1 MKRNALFLMVLVM
14 GLSLTACEKSPE
26 QKLVAQKNQER
37 LEAAAKEEPK
47 VGSTLKDVA
56 ATASATYE
64 YHYENEAGTVKIDA
78 NQAPVTIPLKDSIP
92 MYHVYCGEFSQEL
105 VDKVYDYFF
114 PDGEAYVTTGTD
126 FTKDDCE
133 KRILEF
139 KQTIANIR
147 DDEELTESEREEIIM
162 HYEEIIAN
170 WEETL
175 KTAPE
180 ESTIEFVKKDSTL
193 ENQQWEGVSG
203 PFITKEL
210 DVMSKDQKKWLMLI
224 SSDADSPV
232 ASNINYTRD
241 SEYSYSGESDV
252 PAAKCT
258 EAEKSQVGIKEEEAR
273 AIADDF
279 FQKIGVDMEVH
290 DTLLVKGYKEID
302 SEEPDGETVES
313 ESYTAYCFVYA
324 QCVDGI
330 EMAVTSSSY
339 LPENDDVYD
348 DPKANTYSSAGN
360 FAVTVIQP
368 LDVELTIPKIEKELV
383 AGDTIPLNFQVMN
396 LGRSQI
402 FNVRC
407 DVIGNGLTQTKTAFI
422 GNMESGTA
430 GEAAANI
437 FIDRLEGEDSY
448 GETTGTITLT
458 YEDSLGSEHS
468 QEYTFDTTIIK
479 PVTSESL
486 AQSEEETV
494 SQWWVSILI
503 VGGIGLLAAVGAG
516 AYLLGRKQR

>member
-1 MKRNALFLMVLVM
+1 MKRIYSMMLIVILCLGMMTPIHAEEDVTVQNDPGTSAEPLPDDEKEDVPETPVIEPLPDDEKEDISADQSTESLLHIDNQNIYEGMTTAYRNGYQPVCANGEVTIVLPLVCD
-14 GLSLTACEKSPE
+14 GNVKQDTLTASVDLGSTENSPFIYRNYEKNFELTNQPVNGTNETKEIFYITFTISLASNRVNGIYPIVILVTGKDAAGKEINQSFTNFVTITDGIDPNAPADSGGDPVPE
-26 QKLVAQKNQER
+26 PVETPTSAPIVLISNSKLKSNPIQAGKEFEAVITLKNT
-37 LEAAAKEEPK
+37 
-47 VGSTLKDVA
+47 STLKAVQNMVA
-56 ATASATYE
+56 TVTVPSSDFE
-64 YHYENEAGTVKIDA
+64 LLNESS
-78 NQAPVTIPLKDSIP
+78 TI
-92 MYHVYCGEFSQEL
+92 
-105 VDKVYDYFF
+105 
-114 PDGEAYVTTGTD
+114 YVGKLGKEKTT
-126 FTKDDCE
+126 
-133 KRILEF
+133 
-139 KQTIANIR
+139 
-147 DDEELTESEREEIIM
+147 ELTLRFRVSQG
-162 HYEEIIAN
+162 
-170 WEETL
+170 T
-175 KTAPE
+175 PE
-180 ESTIEFVKKDSTL
+180 GNYPVQI
-193 ENQQWEGVSG
+193 G
-203 PFITKEL
+203 
-210 DVMSKDQKKWLMLI
+210 MS
-224 SSDADSPV
+224 
-232 ASNINYTRD
+232 
-241 SEYSYSGESDV
+241 
-252 PAAKCT
+252 
-258 EAEKSQVGIKEEEAR
+258 
-273 AIADDF
+273 
-279 FQKIGVDMEVH
+279 
-290 DTLLVKGYKEID
+290 
-302 SEEPDGETVES
+302 
-313 ESYTAYCFVYA
+313 
-324 QCVDGI
+324 
-330 EMAVTSSSY
+330 
-339 LPENDDVYD
+339 YD

-360 FAVTVIQP
+360 FTVTVIQP